1 MEKWLG
7 AALDYVPRW
16 LEFQVR
22 AYEQPGC
29 VIAVAH
35 RDRIVLEE
43 AYGFADAIARAPLTP
58 RHRFRVASHSK
69 SFTAAGI
76 MKLREARR
84 LKLDDEVGQYVT
96 GLHRDVGRATI
107 AQVLAHA
114 AGIVRDGADTG
125 QWADRRPFLNE
136 TELRSA
142 LAAPPILPANTRFK
156 YSNHGF
162 GLVGLVMEA
171 LTGESYSSW
180 MKREVIDTVGL
191 DETLPDMPRRFGA
204 PMARG
209 HSGKMLLGRRVIIP
223 GLNPTNALA
232 PATGFVSTARD
243 LALFFA
249 QLSPGAKRSLLSVAS
264 RREMVRRQWREPNVS
279 VERHYGQGIVSG
291 TLNGWDWFGH
301 SGGFQGFITR
311 TSVLPDQDLA
321 VSVLTNS
328 SDGLAH
334 FWLDGTVQI
343 LRAFRDNGAPS
354 RRVRDWKGRWWTSWG
369 ALDLVPMGNKV
380 VMAGPGFFNPF
391 LDASEIAVTSRNA
404 GRIAL
409 AAGLASH
416 GEPVTLKRNQRGRIT
431 EVIAAGTRFLPEA
444 KIVREVEERYAAPK
458 KKKRRKNGRR

>member
-1 MEKWLG
+1 
-7 AALDYVPRW
+7 
-16 LEFQVR
+16 
-22 AYEQPGC
+22 
-29 VIAVAH
+29 
-35 RDRIVLEE
+35 
-43 AYGFADAIARAPLTP
+43 
-58 RHRFRVASHSK
+58 
-69 SFTAAGI
+69 
-76 MKLREARR
+76 
-84 LKLDDEVGQYVT
+84 
-96 GLHRDVGRATI
+96 
-107 AQVLAHA
+107 
-114 AGIVRDGADTG
+114 
-125 QWADRRPFLNE
+125 
-136 TELRSA
+136 
-142 LAAPPILPANTRFK
+142 
-156 YSNHGF
+156 
-162 GLVGLVMEA
+162 
-171 LTGESYSSW
+171 
-180 MKREVIDTVGL
+180 
-191 DETLPDMPRRFGA
+191 
-204 PMARG
+204 MARG
-209 HSGKMLLGRRVIIP
+209 HSGKVLLGRRVIIP

-243 LALFFA
+243 LALFFG
-249 QLSPGAKRSLLSVAS
+249 QLAPGAKRSILSLAS

-311 TSVLPDQDLA
+311 TSVLPDHDLT

-354 RRVRDWKGRWWTSWG
+354 RRVRDWHGRWWTSWG

-380 VMAGPGFFNPF
+380 VMAGPAFFNPF

-416 GEPVTLKRNQRGRIT
+416 GEPVALKRNQRGRIT
-431 EVIAAGTRFLPEA
+431 EVVAAGTRFSPEA
-444 KIVREVEERYAAPK
+444 RIVREVEERYAAPK